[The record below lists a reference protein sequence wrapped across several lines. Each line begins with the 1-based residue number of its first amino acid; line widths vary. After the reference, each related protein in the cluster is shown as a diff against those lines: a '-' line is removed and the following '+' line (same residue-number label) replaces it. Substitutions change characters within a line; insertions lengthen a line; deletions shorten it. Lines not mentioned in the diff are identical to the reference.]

1 MHRTLAVSVLAATAA
16 TAVASAQEPGQLDRS
31 GARLLA
37 ERAGQQVCL
46 TLVEPR
52 RDLRLRRCLLSAR
65 AGFIRTAYVDGTC
78 TFGGTRLFGIA
89 PRGTA
94 KVNLSPTRTDG
105 RTARQRL
112 LRIPTRVDP
121 AGGVAFVVR
130 RSLAG
135 TSGVTLTAYDARGE
149 RLVQRRLRTFP
160 IAGCAAPPQVA
171 VPGRR

>member
-1 MHRTLAVSVLAATAA
+1 MRRFLAVSVVAATSV

-78 TFGGTRLFGIA
+78 EFGGTRLFGIA
-89 PRGTA
+89 PPGTV
-94 KVNLSPTRTDG
+94 KVNLSPTRTGG
-105 RTARQRL
+105 RTVKQQL
-112 LRIPTRVDP
+112 LRVPTRVDP
-121 AGGVAFVVR
+121 ARGVAFVVR
-130 RSLAG
+130 TSLAG
-135 TSGVTLTAYDARGE
+135 SSGVTLTAYDAQGE
-149 RLVQRRLRTFP
+149 RLVQRRLGRFA
-160 IAGCAAPPQVA
+160 IAGCQPPPPVA
-171 VPGRR
+171 VPDRG